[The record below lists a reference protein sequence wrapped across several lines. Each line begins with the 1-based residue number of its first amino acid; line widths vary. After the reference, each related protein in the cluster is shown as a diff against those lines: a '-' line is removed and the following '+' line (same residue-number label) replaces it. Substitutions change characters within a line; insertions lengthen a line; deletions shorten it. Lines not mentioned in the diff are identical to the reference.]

1 MRRRKSVVKGADPA
15 VLAGDLQPEKKRQTG
30 EFFSRTDRSG
40 ALWTGRNRKPVMSKK
55 AKPTPLTKLLKAWT
69 GASPEERQAFLD
81 LVTAEVRARGE
92 LTAPSAARPAESSAS
107 DPASVAEDRQALIAN
122 GRYLLPSTIVRV
134 ETVMRSRN
142 MTPSAVMA
150 ELGFSPRDTSL
161 TRALA
166 MKAALRLSV
175 IAELALWLQAN
186 EAAASAQE

>member
-40 ALWTGRNRKPVMSKK
+40 ELWTGRNRKPVMSKK

-92 LTAPSAARPAESSAS
+92 STAPSAARPAESS
-107 DPASVAEDRQALIAN
+107 DPASVGEDRQALIAN

-142 MTPSAVMA
+142 MTPSSVMA